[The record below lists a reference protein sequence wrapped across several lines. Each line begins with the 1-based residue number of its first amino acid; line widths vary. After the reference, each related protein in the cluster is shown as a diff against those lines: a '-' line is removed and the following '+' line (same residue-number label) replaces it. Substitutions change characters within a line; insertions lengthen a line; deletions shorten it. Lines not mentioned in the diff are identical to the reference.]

1 MTKLGSAKK
10 SHVSIVKR
18 KGGRAN
24 ANRQLQALLPV
35 KLRQQLHGR
44 IGVREPNLH

>member
-1 MTKLGSAKK
+1 MTKLGS
-10 SHVSIVKR
+10 SGIIHVSIVKR
-18 KGGRAN
+18 KDGRAN

-44 IGVREPNLH
+44 IGFREPNLH